1 MQVNLIRNTLQSN
14 QDGRPIIKPL
24 RVEFLAIAG
33 GGGGAGT
40 NTADGGGGGGAG
52 GVITGS
58 FCAEKF
64 TPYPIVIGE
73 GGAPKIGINSAAAIA
88 DNGENTTLFGVTAL
102 GGGGGATVNA
112 QGANGG
118 SGGGGGGTGGS
129 GTQDTATYVGFG
141 NDGGAEVGGFGDAS
155 GGGGGAGS
163 VGTNTPSQGVGGNG
177 GNGIEL
183 TFYTASALYGPGGA
197 GAGINAYGTSGTG
210 LNYGRGGNGGAPAP
224 AAQPQSGSRGVAII
238 KYYGDPKATGGTI
251 EQHSGVTYHFFTSGS
266 INFEVIANEDN
277 FALNNCND
285 GTSV

>member
-64 TPYPIVIGE
+64 TEYPIVIGE
-73 GGAPKIGINSAAAIA
+73 GGAPKVSINSAPTVA
-88 DNGENTTLFGVTAL
+88 DNGENTTLFTVTAL
-102 GGGGGATVNA
+102 GGGGGASVNST
-112 QGANGG
+112 GANGG
-118 SGGGGGGTGGS
+118 SGGGGGAGGN

-141 NDGGAEVGGFGDAS
+141 NNGGSEVGGFVDAS

-163 VGTNTPSQGVGGNG
+163 AGSNTPSEGVGGNG
-177 GNGIEL
+177 GNGISL
-183 TFYTASALYGPGGA
+183 TFYTSSALYGPGGA
-197 GAGINAYGTSGTG
+197 GAGVNSNGTQGSG
-210 LNYGRGGNGGAPAP
+210 LNYGRGGNGGSSAPAE
-224 AAQPQSGSRGVAII
+224 QPLSGSKGVAIV
-238 KYYGDPKATGGTI
+238 KYFGSPKATGGTI
-251 EQHSGVTYHFFTSGS
+251 EQHNGVTYHFFTSGS
-266 INFEVIANEDN
+266 INFEVTENEDN

-285 GTSV
+285 GTSI